1 MVYPV
6 ELVQD
11 GKTVPRLSIGAALV
25 RTAIP
30 SVVKRIPDEHVFISS
45 AVGLSVQLKTVRAEE
60 EIQSKVMEMEGPAAV
75 ADTEQDD
82 LMDNE
87 GEWPPSFI
95 CSLA

>member
-30 SVVKRIPDEHVFISS
+30 AVVKRIPGEHVF
-45 AVGLSVQLKTVRAEE
+45 VGSTVGPSVLLKTVRVEE
-60 EIQSKVMEMEGPAAV
+60 EIQNEDVEMEGPAAV
-75 ADTEQDD
+75 VDMEQDD
-82 LMDNE
+82 LMDDE
-87 GEWPPSFI
+87 GEWSPGFI
-95 CSLA
+95 YSLA